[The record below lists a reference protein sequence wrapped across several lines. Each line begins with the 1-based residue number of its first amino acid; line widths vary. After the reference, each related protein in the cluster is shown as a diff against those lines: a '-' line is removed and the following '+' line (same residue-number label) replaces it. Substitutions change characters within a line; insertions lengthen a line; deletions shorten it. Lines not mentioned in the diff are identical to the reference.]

1 MPHKCYFLYET
12 LCAIWYHLY
21 VQLKK
26 TLKTPME
33 GYLKVTLLHEC
44 FSSFINSK
52 NGTKSRKAPYISS
65 SDTLFAYLH
74 SVKQI

>member
-1 MPHKCYFLYET
+1 
-12 LCAIWYHLY
+12 
-21 VQLKK
+21 
-26 TLKTPME
+26 ME

-52 NGTKSRKAPYISS
+52 NSTKSRKAPYISS

-74 SVKQI
+74 SAKQIWWSVFLFYLFFIYI

>member
-1 MPHKCYFLYET
+1 
-12 LCAIWYHLY
+12 
-21 VQLKK
+21 
-26 TLKTPME
+26 ME

-52 NGTKSRKAPYISS
+52 NGTKSRKAPHISS

-74 SVKQI
+74 SVKQIWWSVFLFYLFFIYI